1 MSKVLENK
9 DSYEKCG
16 PADLKVGMKVYVE
29 SLTYLGAHTVTK
41 VWDPEEIDGDLCGHV
56 HFQGWGL
63 FCCEDAEF
71 LIVSKGTGTA

>member
-1 MSKVLENK
+1 MK

-41 VWDPEEIDGDLCGHV
+41 VWDP
-56 HFQGWGL
+56 
-63 FCCEDAEF
+63 
-71 LIVSKGTGTA
+71 